1 MSLQRKTFAN
11 RTFSKV
17 GVGSIRGS
25 IFALS
30 NSAIGAGVLSLP
42 YVFKLNGYVV
52 ATFYIFVGAFAA
64 IWSNRILA
72 LNACK
77 FNKKN
82 YNDLIYLAWGKT
94 GSNVLLVSVL
104 LYVFGSLCSYQVILT
119 SMY

>member
-1 MSLQRKTFAN
+1 MAMNRKTFAE

-17 GVGSIRGS
+17 GSGSVRGS

-42 YVFKLNGYVV
+42 YVFALNGYVV
-52 ATFYIFVGAFAA
+52 AVAYIFIGAFAA

-72 LNACK
+72 TNACK

-82 YNDLIYLAWGKT
+82 YNDLVYLAWGKT
-94 GSNVLLVSVL
+94 G
-104 LYVFGSLCSYQVILT
+104 
-119 SMY
+119 